1 MDTTVLITEVVM
13 NNELL
18 CDDPKRMAKNL
29 VRCACREVCIG
40 CSYEEYAVWC
50 ENTGYDDTCIDKMMR
65 ECAVML
71 NRQQAPIIKSLRKRD
86 IMERSHYVA
95 KTEEREP

>member
-1 MDTTVLITEVVM
+1 M

-50 ENTGYDDTCIDKMMR
+50 ENTGQNDTCIDKMMR

-71 NRQQAPIIKSLRKRD
+71 NKDQETIIMSLKRRDARERRQN
-86 IMERSHYVA
+86 A

>member
-1 MDTTVLITEVVM
+1 MSNNLI
-13 NNELL
+13 

-50 ENTGYDDTCIDKMMR
+50 ENTGYDDTCIDRMMR

-71 NRQQAPIIKSLRKRD
+71 NKKQSPIIKSLRKRD
-86 IMERSHYVA
+86 IMERSHYVPT
-95 KTEEREP
+95 TEEREP